1 MRGGISRTL
10 QNFIRQQRPRSMP
23 AAAERLWNTH
33 IHALYSP
40 VKVQNPKKHVI
51 ESKKQIIEH
60 FEQFIKVGDELKFEL
75 LKRVSIVSYH
85 KGELII
91 EANKVST
98 KSYYLLEGLTRTYF
112 LKDGKEIIEYFSS
125 KNEWANSPRSWRTGK
140 PDIYY
145 VDAIEDTKALC
156 IEVTDMI
163 YLFDNFPEL
172 DRYGRLSV
180 TLLLDHL
187 IERIMSFRFT
197 NAREKYLH
205 FMQTYP
211 DVHHRIP
218 LGMVASYLGITQETL
233 SRIRG
238 KK

>member
-1 MRGGISRTL
+1 MSVVT
-10 QNFIRQQRPRSMP
+10 
-23 AAAERLWNTH
+23 
-33 IHALYSP
+33 Y
-40 VKVQNPKKHVI
+40 KK
-51 ESKKQIIEH
+51 
-60 FEQFIKVGDELKFEL
+60 GD
-75 LKRVSIVSYH
+75 I
-85 KGELII
+85 II

-98 KSYYLLEGLTRTYF
+98 KSYYLIEGLTRTYF

-125 KNEWANSPRSWRTGK
+125 INEWANSPSSWRTGK

-156 IEVTDMI
+156 IGVDDMI

-172 DRYGRLSV
+172 DRYGRLSM
-180 TLLLDHL
+180 TTLLDHL
-187 IERIMSFRFT
+187 IERITSFRFT
-197 NAREKYLH
+197 NAEEKHIH
-205 FMQTYP
+205 FKQTYP
-211 DVHHRIP
+211 NIYHRIP